1 MHSSLVSSRALLAA
15 SVLAVAA
22 TAGAQVPAGTPT
34 APSGQGDAALL
45 QAGAGRIPGAVRA
58 TARAKLETGEV
69 ALLVAFQPRAA
80 TAKGGFVLLV
90 FAADGSAAPVMVGH
104 DELEGIDAAGTP
116 SVALSATALPVT
128 PGALLA
134 TVGSKGADG
143 SGQERSFVHRF
154 GGGRLS
160 RLLALPAGRIAA
172 PGSGR
177 PTVAHELELLPTSTS
192 GLRDLRERTRT
203 LECGKG
209 SDCAERVE
217 VSSYTFDGVRYAVR
231 PHAIPFVE
239 EISASSELAEP
250 GGLVDHS
257 AGAAVD
263 GRLDTAWCEGAK
275 GAGWFEKLELTFV
288 PAEQVKALTI
298 VPGRGAGD
306 EFLEW
311 TRPKRIRVLLPDGRK
326 VEAGLADEPKAQRVA
341 LPEGERIFGLTV
353 VIVDVYKGKRDDA
366 CITELELEVEP

>member
-1 MHSSLVSSRALLAA
+1 MHSSLVSSRALLLG

-22 TAGAQVPAGTPT
+22 AAHAQAPAGALPP
-34 APSGQGDAALL
+34 PSGPSEAALL
-45 QAGAGRIPGAVRA
+45 QAGGARIPGAVRA
-58 TARAKLETGEV
+58 TARAKLAGGEL
-69 ALLVAFQPRAA
+69 ALLVAYQPRAA
-80 TAKGGFVLLV
+80 SAKAGFVLLV
-90 FAADGSAAPVMVGH
+90 FAADGSAAPVMLAH
-104 DELEGIDAAGTP
+104 DQLEGIDAAGTP
-116 SVALSATALPVT
+116 SVALSATALPVA
-128 PGALLA
+128 PGALVA
-134 TVGSKGADG
+134 TVGSKGTDG

-160 RLLALPAGRIAA
+160 RLLALSPGRTAA
-172 PGSGR
+172 AGSGR
-177 PTVAHELELLPTSTS
+177 PTVVHELELLRTATS
-192 GLRDLRERTRT
+192 GYKDLRERTRT
-203 LECGKG
+203 LECGDAA
-209 SDCAERVE
+209 DCAERIE

-239 EISASSELAEP
+239 EISASSELNEP
-250 GGLVDHS
+250 GGLVDYS

-306 EFLEW
+306 EFLERS
-311 TRPKRIRVLLPDGRK
+311 RPKRIRVLLPDGRK
-326 VEAGLADEPKAQRVA
+326 IEAGLADEPKAQRVA